1 MRKFIVFI
9 VLLLSSKFL
18 FAQVQ
23 LSNAPMVNVDFNNEF
38 YKEEFDSSSVDWP
51 TISNFNN
58 LFMAQNGSYYLNR
71 KVKGDPYALI
81 CSKTLNLSAY
91 QLSVRVNP
99 IAIAPD
105 GFIGVLFM
113 LQESSVGGF
122 IFEIGPNQNCRLRQV
137 NNGIYKNVTGDIK
150 SNGWIALQDV
160 IKYNQ
165 NNTLKISFNDRNY
178 DLYINNYRL
187 ISFNDI
193 EYKNGSFGLLIGPET
208 KASIDNISIFSNS
221 LNKDDELTQSTIIP
235 ENSIEFKNLKN
246 QIEKLQNDNDELLNV
261 VERMRSKG
269 YSSPDDN
276 EAKYVSSVA
285 NYNSLK
291 LKYDSLVTEFL
302 NLKRDN
308 DSLNLQQITIISS
321 DQNFD
326 QLMME
331 LEALKAK
338 NATLESEKAIL
349 NRKLKKLNNSD
360 HK

>member
-23 LSNAPMVNVDFNNEF
+23 LSNTPLVNVDFNNEF

-91 QLSVRVNP
+91 QISVIVNP

-105 GFIGVLFM
+105 GFIGLLFM

-122 IFEIGPNQNCRLRQV
+122 IFEIGPNQNYRLRQV
-137 NNGIYKNVTGDIK
+137 KNGIYKNVTGDIK
-150 SNGWIALQDV
+150 SNGWIALKDV

-178 DLYINNYRL
+178 DLFINNNRL
-187 ISFNDI
+187 ISFKDI

-208 KASIDNISIFSNS
+208 KASIDNISILSNS
-221 LNKDDELTQSTIIP
+221 LIKNDGIIQSTIIP
-235 ENSIEFKNLKN
+235 DKSLDVEMLKK
-246 QIEKLQNDNDELLNV
+246 QIEKLYNDNDELLNV
-261 VERMRSKG
+261 LETMKSKG
-269 YSSPDDN
+269 YSSPDDYEN
-276 EAKYVSSVA
+276 KFVASVA
-285 NYNSLK
+285 NYNALK

-302 NLKRDN
+302 IEKRFN
-308 DSLNLQQITIISS
+308 DSLKLEHETVLSS
-321 DQNFD
+321 DQTVD

-331 LEALKAK
+331 LEELKVK
-338 NATLESEKAIL
+338 NAILENENAIL
-349 NRKLKKLNNSD
+349 IRKLKKLNNPD